1 MSVQLQWYFDNKT
14 GSLKW
19 LTLIIYKEKKG
30 KYKKKPMVL
39 SYYRQ
44 KYKVGILFDLL
55 LLNKLMPA
63 FYASVL

>member
-1 MSVQLQWYFDNKT
+1 MSLQLQCYFDNKT

-19 LTLIIYKEKKG
+19 LTLIVCKKKG
-30 KYKKKPMVL
+30 KYKKKTMVL
-39 SYYRQ
+39 SYYWE

-55 LLNKLMPA
+55 LFNKLMPP